1 MDFQVAV
8 FCFFVLFFVSFFGVF
23 EVFVLPLGVAQGGFV
38 YSGGV
43 DYDFGFDYGLE
54 IGAVQVERRGL
65 QGVEQEAGGFV
76 VDLVGDQQAH
86 DLHEGDLDRVGVFE
100 DGQVEGG
107 RGLASLRGIDHDALV
122 VPLFMKETEAAI
134 ANGGRSA
141 LRPIDLDVLAAR
153 DVGAIHGYPLSP
165 LDLWN
170 HRDSVMLG
178 LVSGAPSGLV
188 RRCIR
193 THG

>member
-54 IGAVQVERRGL
+54 IGAAQVERRGL

-76 VDLVGDQQAH
+76 VDLVGDQQ
-86 DLHEGDLDRVGVFE
+86 
-100 DGQVEGG
+100 
-107 RGLASLRGIDHDALV
+107 
-122 VPLFMKETEAAI
+122 
-134 ANGGRSA
+134 
-141 LRPIDLDVLAAR
+141 
-153 DVGAIHGYPLSP
+153 GA
-165 LDLWN
+165 
-170 HRDSVMLG
+170 
-178 LVSGAPSGLV
+178 
-188 RRCIR
+188 
-193 THG
+193 

>member
-1 MDFQVAV
+1 MARAVCGGLDFQVAV
-8 FCFFVLFFVSFFGVF
+8 FGFFGGFFVSFFGIF

-38 YSGGV
+38 DSGGV

-54 IGAVQVERRGL
+54 IGTAQVERRGL
-65 QGVEQEAGGFV
+65 QGVEEEAGGFV

-86 DLHEGDLDRVGVFE
+86 DLHEGDLDRVGVLE

-107 RGLASLRGIDHDALV
+107 RGLAGLRGIDDDALI

-134 ANGGRSA
+134 ANRGRST

-153 DVGAIHGYPLSP
+153 DVGAIHGYPP
-165 LDLWN
+165 LPSRSLE
-170 HRDSVMLG
+170 S
-178 LVSGAPSGLV
+178 SG
-188 RRCIR
+188 
-193 THG
+193 

>member
-1 MDFQVAV
+1 MAV
-8 FCFFVLFFVSFFGVF
+8 FGFFFLFFVSFFGIL
-23 EVFVLPLGVAQGGFV
+23 EVFVLPLGLAEGGFV

-43 DYDFGFDYGLE
+43 DYDFGFNYGLE
-54 IGAVQVERRGL
+54 IGAAQVERRGL

-86 DLHEGDLDRVGVFE
+86 DLHEGDLDGVGVLE
-100 DGQVEGG
+100 DGQVEGR
-107 RGLASLRGIDHDALV
+107 RGLAGLGGIDDDALV

-134 ANGGRSA
+134 ANRGRSA

-153 DVGAIHGYPLSP
+153 DVGAIHGYPPRPLSP

-170 HRDSVMLG
+170 HQDSV
-178 LVSGAPSGLV
+178 
-188 RRCIR
+188 
-193 THG
+193 

>member
-1 MDFQVAV
+1 LDFQVAV
-8 FCFFVLFFVSFFGVF
+8 FCFFFIFFVSFFGIF
-23 EVFVLPLGVAQGGFV
+23 EVFVLPLGFAQGGFV

-54 IGAVQVERRGL
+54 IGAAQVERRGL

-76 VDLVGDQQAH
+76 VDLAGDQQTH
-86 DLHEGDLDRVGVFE
+86 DLHEGDLDRVGVLE

-107 RGLASLRGIDHDALV
+107 RRLASLGGIDHDALV

-134 ANGGRSA
+134 ANRGRSA

-153 DVGAIHGYPLSP
+153 DVGAIHGYPPVPPRSLESP
-165 LDLWN
+165 
-170 HRDSVMLG
+170 G
-178 LVSGAPSGLV
+178 
-188 RRCIR
+188 
-193 THG
+193 